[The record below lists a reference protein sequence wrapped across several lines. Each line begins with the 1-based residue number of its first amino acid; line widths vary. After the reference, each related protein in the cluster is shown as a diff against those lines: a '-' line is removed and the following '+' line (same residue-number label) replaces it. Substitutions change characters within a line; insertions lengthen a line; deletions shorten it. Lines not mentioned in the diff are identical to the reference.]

1 MVQVTPVQ
9 CRANDYVHTS
19 GVAFVRISHWEDD
32 EDSFSTVQSRP
43 EMNEL
48 CSRGW
53 GFYWMPNHMLTR
65 RWRSSATGDKGAG
78 SKLRSELEDFC
89 ADKNGLLKTFW
100 ESCKEAARKTAEKGT
115 GEEEKAAARE
125 KEKEL
130 TEGDSDSQEIESSE
144 SSTVLPE

>member
-32 EDSFSTVQSRP
+32 DPFSTVQSRP

-48 CSRGW
+48 RSRGW

-65 RWRSSATGDKGAG
+65 RWRSTATGDKGAG
-78 SKLRSELEDFC
+78 SKLRSDLEDFS
-89 ADKNGLLKTFW
+89 ADRNCLLKAFW
-100 ESCKEAARKTAEKGT
+100 ESCKEAARKAAQKGT
-115 GEEEKAAARE
+115 EEEETSALKE

-130 TEGDSDSQEIESSE
+130 ADSDSQEIERSE
-144 SSTVLPE
+144 SSTALPE

>member
-32 EDSFSTVQSRP
+32 EDPFSTVQSRP

-78 SKLRSELEDFC
+78 GKLRSELEDFC
-89 ADKNGLLKTFW
+89 ADKNGLLKAFW

-115 GEEEKAAARE
+115 GEEETAAARE